1 MSQTEFHIL
10 PDFLSHVRHLLQ
22 KSGDLKSQSRNS
34 YNQSGG
40 LSLWGTLGKTG
51 THQCPHLC
59 GRERGIGT
67 ILKKLFC
74 LLPDQWVT
82 CVVWATLSCPVF
94 HFNKKCKFVKALQYL
109 MRNISGPSTRIH
121 RWVPSWVVEAL
132 GEDTGNGGQRVV
144 FRQLAHFC
152 WLCHHGHPRLHPP
165 GLHDV
170 QGFEQPGGEE
180 INPGPVPPRESQLR
194 EDFKPPRNSFLEEEE
209 TQICWTLVC
218 SVLGKYVLNYL
229 KRLV

>member
-1 MSQTEFHIL
+1 MSQSEVIRQIDCNISNNLNLKLQSPNSSNL
-10 PDFLSHVRHLLQ
+10 P
-22 KSGDLKSQSRNS
+22 GC
-34 YNQSGG
+34 

-59 GRERGIGT
+59 GRERRIGT
-67 ILKKLFC
+67 ILKTLWRNFFVC
-74 LLPDQWVT
+74 CISYLLY
-82 CVVWATLSCPVF
+82 CVSCPVF
-94 HFNKKCKFVKALQYL
+94 HSNKKCQIFIALFYL
-109 MRNISGPSTRIH
+109 MRKTSGPSTRIH

-194 EDFKPPRNSFLEEEE
+194 EDFKPPRNSFLEEQE

-218 SVLGKYVLNYL
+218 SVLGNSENCWNMYF
-229 KRLV
+229 

>member
-1 MSQTEFHIL
+1 MRNFGQNWDPSISSPVWTRKKDWY
-10 PDFLSHVRHLLQ
+10 DFE
-22 KSGDLKSQSRNS
+22 N
-34 YNQSGG
+34 
-40 LSLWGTLGKTG
+40 
-51 THQCPHLC
+51 P
-59 GRERGIGT
+59 
-67 ILKKLFC
+67 LKKLLC
-74 LLPDQWVT
+74 LLHQLH
-82 CVVWATLSCPVF
+82 TLLCELSSVF
-94 HFNKKCKFVKALQYL
+94 HSNKKCQIFIALFYL
-109 MRNISGPSTRIH
+109 MRKTSGPSTRIH

-165 GLHDV
+165 RLHDV

-180 INPGPVPPRESQLR
+180 VNPGPVPPRESQLR